1 MPIPLTHIAITAMP
15 LISLKPAISSPQGA
29 PALVLLLVMLTDFA
43 VLGTTRLS
51 TCIRA
56 LALQGLLLGVLPP
69 LLATVLSAHVV
80 VLALGTVAVKA
91 FALPWFL
98 RWAIREASVRREV
111 EPLIGFIASLLLGA
125 VAVGLAFAVAARL
138 PLPELRTE
146 LLVPVSLATVIIAF
160 IVLITRRKAVT
171 QVVGY
176 LMLENGIYL
185 FGLTQ
190 TESVPFLL
198 ELGVLLDIFVGVF
211 IMGIVVFHIN
221 REFDSL
227 DSARL
232 TELSD

>member
-1 MPIPLTHIAITAMP
+1 MQTSQMIP
-15 LISLKPAISSPQGA
+15 Q
-29 PALVLLLVMLTDFA
+29 LVLLLIVLSNFA

-56 LALQGLLLGVLPP
+56 LAVQGVLLGILP
-69 LLATVLSAHVV
+69 V
-80 VLALGTVAVKA
+80 VLASHLSLHIAALAIGTVAIKA
-91 FALPWFL
+91 GILPWFL
-98 RWAIREASVRREV
+98 AWAIREAAVRREI
-111 EPLIGFIASLLLGA
+111 EPIVGFIGSLVLGA
-125 VAVGLAFAVAARL
+125 LALVLAFAIAAHL
-138 PLPELRTE
+138 PPLASSES
-146 LLVPVSLATVIIAF
+146 LLVPVSLSTVMIGF
-160 IVLITRRKAVT
+160 IVLTSRRKAVT

-190 TESVPFLL
+190 AASVPFLL
-198 ELGVLLDIFVGVF
+198 ELGVLLDVFVGVF